1 MAGPDAFPV
10 TVRVPELGVEKTFAA
25 AAELSTFDVGDVEPW
40 TAESPRLYAATVS
53 STGETISVRLGF
65 RDVVVDGDR
74 LLVNGDRLVFRG
86 MNRHETH
93 PVRGRVFDED
103 FAREDLIAMKRAG
116 VNAVRTSHYPPHPRV
131 LDLFDELGFW
141 VVLEC
146 DLETHGF
153 VFADWAGN
161 PSDDPAWAD
170 AYLDRIERTVE
181 RDKGHASVVVWSL
194 GNEAWTGRNLAAMAD
209 WVHRRDPSR
218 PVHYEGDH
226 SCSYT
231 DLYSRMYPNYLETAA
246 IGSEAGFISYLH
258 GPAEAVRVRAR
269 PTILCEYVHAMGN
282 GPGGVRTYDD
292 LFEEHPRL
300 HGGFVWEWRDH
311 GLLAHRPDGTEFYAY
326 GGDFGEVV
334 HDGNFVM
341 DGMVLPDGTPTPGL
355 AEWSAVNAPVRLE
368 CGPATLLVCNRQ
380 HSATTAGLRFV
391 GVREVDGHAEA
402 EVRIDSMPVEAGETA
417 HLALPAALLE
427 PAGTGETWLSVRAE
441 LAHDTDWAPAGHV
454 VARTQRDLTPPEA
467 RPVVET
473 RRTGS
478 RSAAA
483 RSGTLDLGP
492 AVLDLATG
500 LLTRVGDLEV
510 SGPRLELWRG
520 PTDNDRSGERGSYE
534 LASPEDTLGEGVA
547 GPSSEAR
554 WRERGLDRLVHRVTH
569 VEVGDGE
576 AVVHVR
582 VGAARQALG
591 VDVTYRYRVS
601 GGSLALRVELQPD
614 PGWDCTW
621 PRVGVRL
628 DLPAGLD
635 RAEWF
640 GTGPHE
646 SYPDTHD
653 AAYVGRFAADLAGL
667 DVRYSRPQ
675 ETGHRAELR
684 ELVVRDAQDARLV
697 VRTRAAADGHRP
709 GFTLTPWTPQQL
721 DAARHPDELPT
732 SDRTFL
738 FLDDA
743 VHGIGSRACGMDVLP
758 EHALWPGARAF
769 EVELSLP

>member
-1 MAGPDAFPV
+1 
-10 TVRVPELGVEKTFAA
+10 
-25 AAELSTFDVGDVEPW
+25 
-40 TAESPRLYAATVS
+40 
-53 STGETISVRLGF
+53 
-65 RDVVVDGDR
+65 
-74 LLVNGDRLVFRG
+74 

-93 PVRGRVFDED
+93 PVRGRVFDEE
-103 FAREDLIAMKRAG
+103 FAREDLLAMKRAG

-131 LDLFDELGFW
+131 LDLLDELGFW

-161 PSDDPAWAD
+161 PSDDPAWAE

-181 RDKGHASVVVWSL
+181 RDKNHASVVVWSL

-246 IGSEAGFISYLH
+246 IGSDAGFVDYLH
-258 GPAEAVRVRAR
+258 GPAEAVRIRSR
-269 PTILCEYVHAMGN
+269 PTVLCEYVHAMGN

-368 CGPATLLVCNRQ
+368 CSGTTLRVRNRQ

-391 GVREVDGHAEA
+391 GVREVDGHAGRRGA
-402 EVRIDSMPVEAGETA
+402 DRRDAGRGRARPGT
-417 HLALPAALLE
+417 LALPAALLE
-427 PAGTGETWLSVRAE
+427 PAQAGETWLSVRAE
-441 LAHDTDWAPAGHV
+441 LAHDTPWAPAGHV
-454 VARTQRDLTPPEA
+454 VARTQCDLTPPVARPAVEA
-467 RPVVET
+467 RRPDRAAPGRPVRHSV
-473 RRTGS
+473 R
-478 RSAAA
+478 
-483 RSGTLDLGP
+483 LGP
-492 AVLDLATG
+492 AELDLATG
-500 LLTRVGDLEV
+500 LLTRLGDLAV
-510 SGPRLELWRG
+510 SGPRLELWRA

-534 LASPEDTLGEGVA
+534 LGAPEDTPRRGRA
-547 GPSSEAR
+547 RARRPTQR
-554 WRERGLDRLVHRVTH
+554 WRERGLDRLVHRVTA
-569 VEVGDGE
+569 VEVGGRTRPSS
-576 AVVHVR
+576 AS
-582 VGAARQALG
+582 ASARATQALG
-591 VDVTYRYRVS
+591 VDVTLPLPARAATPWRCASRCSPTRAGTAPGRGSACASTCRS
-601 GGSLALRVELQPD
+601 GSTGPRGSG
-614 PGWDCTW
+614 PGRTRATPTPTTRRTSDASPPTW
-621 PRVGVRL
+621 PGSTC
-628 DLPAGLD
+628 AT
-635 RAEWF
+635 RARRRP
-640 GTGPHE
+640 GTARSCASWSCATP
-646 SYPDTHD
+646 T
-653 AAYVGRFAADLAGL
+653 A
-667 DVRYSRPQ
+667 
-675 ETGHRAELR
+675 
-684 ELVVRDAQDARLV
+684 ARLV
-697 VRTRAAADGHRP
+697 VRTRPARRRPPPRLHADRRGRRSSST
-709 GFTLTPWTPQQL
+709 GRGT
-721 DAARHPDELPT
+721 RT
-732 SDRTFL
+732 SCRRRTRTFL